1 MNSLSLL
8 FLALIAL
15 ALGCH
20 VWLLARQIA
29 RARTER
35 EHVPAA
41 FADAIALPAHHKA
54 SDYTVAK
61 ARLAIAELV
70 LDAFVLVAL
79 VWGGVLAWIDDSWR
93 SLGFTGVWLGIGVIV
108 SVFVLTGLIGWP
120 LSLYRTFG
128 IEARFGFNRM
138 TWRLYALDLLKG
150 LILTMVLGLPL
161 LAAVLALMQSAGD
174 LWWLYAWLV
183 WAGFSLTL
191 FWAYPA
197 FIAPLFNRFRP
208 VDDAALA
215 ARIDAL
221 IARCGFSSSGVFVMD
236 GSRRSAHGNAYFTGV
251 GRNKRIVL
259 FDTLLEQ
266 LGAPEI
272 EAVLAHELGHF
283 RLQHVRKRLLV
294 TLGSG
299 LVGLFLL
306 AQIARQ
312 DAFYATFGDAVPS
325 AHMAL
330 LLFFLLLPP
339 LVFWLGPLSAAW
351 SRRHEFEADRFARE
365 HARAEDLASA
375 LVKLYRDNATTL
387 TPDRLYSAFF
397 DSHPPAPVRIAR
409 LRDGAG
415 RAGGP

>member
-1 MNSLSLL
+1 MNSLSLI
-8 FLALIAL
+8 FLALVAL

-20 VWLLARQIA
+20 VWLLARQISRA
-29 RARTER
+29 RAER
-35 EHVPAA
+35 ERVPAA

-61 ARLAIAELV
+61 GRLAIAELV
-70 LDAFVLVAL
+70 LEAFVLVAL
-79 VWGGVLAWIDDSWR
+79 VWGGALTWLDSLWR
-93 SLGFTGVWLGIGVIV
+93 GFGFTGVWLGIAVIG
-108 SVFVLTGLIGWP
+108 SVFLLTALVGWP

-138 TWRLYALDLLKG
+138 TWRLYVLDLIKG
-150 LILTMVLGLPL
+150 LILSVLLGLPL
-161 LAAVLALMQSAGD
+161 LAAVLALMHSAGD

-191 FWAYPA
+191 YWAYPA

-208 VDDAALA
+208 VDDATLA
-215 ARIDAL
+215 QRIEGL
-221 IARCGFSSSGVFVMD
+221 IARCGFSSRGVFIMD

-259 FDTLLEQ
+259 FDTLLAQ

-283 RLQHVRKRLLV
+283 RLHHVRKRLLV

-299 LVGLFLL
+299 LLGLFVL
-306 AQIARQ
+306 AQAARQ
-312 DAFYATFGDAVPS
+312 DLFYATFGAVTPS

-330 LLFFLLLPP
+330 LLFFLVLPP
-339 LVFWLGPLSAAW
+339 LAFWLGPVSSAW

-409 LRDGAG
+409 LRDGATP
-415 RAGGP
+415 GGS

>member
-8 FLALIAL
+8 FLALVAL
-15 ALGCH
+15 ALACH
-20 VWLLARQIA
+20 VWLLSRQIA

-35 EHVPAA
+35 ERVPAA
-41 FADAIALPAHHKA
+41 FSDAIALSAHRKA

-61 ARLAIAELV
+61 ARLAMAELV
-70 LDAFVLVAL
+70 LEALVLVAL
-79 VWGGVLAWIDDSWR
+79 LWGGALAWIDGWWR
-93 SLGFTGVWLGIGVIV
+93 GFGLAGVWLGIGVIG
-108 SVFVLTGLIGWP
+108 SVFLLTALVGWP

-128 IEARFGFNRM
+128 IEARFGFNRT
-138 TWRLYALDLLKG
+138 TWRLYALDMLKG
-150 LILTMVLGLPL
+150 LILTIALGLPL

-183 WAGFSLTL
+183 WAGFSLAL

-208 VDDAALA
+208 VEDAALA

-221 IARCGFSSSGVFVMD
+221 IARCGFSSRGVFVMD

-266 LGAPEI
+266 LAGPEI

-299 LVGLFLL
+299 LAGLFLL
-306 AQIARQ
+306 AQVARQ
-312 DAFYATFGDAVPS
+312 DLFYQSFGAVTPS

-351 SRRHEFEADRFARE
+351 SRRHEFEADLFARE

-409 LRDGAG
+409 LRAS
-415 RAGGP
+415 ASTPS